1 MKAAYQPLKLIV
13 LTDIQNILT
22 FNDIKECSEE
32 DPQISITTKDV
43 QIGTDKTL
51 ATVSFYVTISDN

>member
-1 MKAAYQPLKLIV
+1 MKAAYQPIKLIV

-51 ATVSFYVTISDN
+51 ARVSFYVTISDN